1 MVTLLRA
8 IPEPHDGDA
17 DASLAEF
24 GLSVELL
31 HQVAG
36 PGLSKAL
43 NRTRAANPGAQSND
57 LYQDT
62 SEQLRLRLSRTGWE
76 PVSVDQQIRTVHP
89 EGKMAIVVASADHVG
104 SIGGDPKHG
113 PITRPKGPATLGAIT
128 ASFPISTDGMLNIP
142 ELPPAKPQFQ
152 ELARTAP
159 LWMLL
164 HELTLTGLLL
174 ELSQPAGYRSDGR
187 VDKWGPRIVLPALN
201 VPSDTTMFSDDEGDG
216 FDIPVQPR

>member
-1 MVTLLRA
+1 LIALLQA
-8 IPEPHDGDA
+8 VPEPRDGDA
-17 DASLAEF
+17 DSRLAEF

-31 HQVAG
+31 HQVAR

-43 NRTRAANPGAQSND
+43 NRTRVANPGAQSND

-76 PVSVDQQIRTVHP
+76 PVNVDQQIRTVHP

-104 SIGGDPKHG
+104 SIAGDPKRG
-113 PITRPKGPATLGAIT
+113 PITRPKGPATHGAIS
-128 ASFPISTDGMLNIP
+128 ASFPVSADGMLDIP
-142 ELPPAKPQFQ
+142 DLPPAKAQFR
-152 ELARTAP
+152 EFAKSAP

-164 HELTLTGLLL
+164 HEFTSNGLLL

-187 VDKWGPRIVLPALN
+187 VDKWGPRIVLPPLN
-201 VPSDTTMFSDDEGDG
+201 VVSDTSAFSADEVDG